1 VTLGRLDDPWYDA
14 QFLSHTT
21 ANGHRAQ
28 DEIDGADGVLFWCPC
43 GYGKPE
49 FPLDGGRPHAVI
61 VSFANPR
68 GCEPAPPDAGSQS
81 AHGGP
86 SRWTMSGTGLHDLT
100 LSPSVDV
107 GSKNSKCWHG
117 WIKDGNVT

>member
-1 VTLGRLDDPWYDA
+1 MILGTTLSFCRTRL
-14 QFLSHTT
+14 
-21 ANGHRAQ
+21 R
-28 DEIDGADGVLFWCPC
+28 
-43 GYGKPE
+43 
-49 FPLDGGRPHAVI
+49 RVI
-61 VSFANPR
+61 EPR
-68 GCEPAPPDAGSQS
+68 MRS

-117 WIKDGNVT
+117 WIKEGNVT